1 MHPSEAKL
9 MRLMKE
15 KQKAKASDLSQSL
28 GIGKDIIGRLAYSLS
43 KKNLLTIE
51 KVKTRTSRL
60 TSEGKDVLK
69 NGLIEKKLL
78 KKLPIEPNKLQG
90 SEKIALNWALKRGWA
105 EVKEGKVVRIV
116 EKTPTTNEEIWL
128 KNFKK
133 LSHEDSKLKVLK
145 KRKWISFKEDFDYI
159 ICLTEAGGVKEI
171 EEQITQMTPAM
182 LVNGKWKEKK
192 FKAFSPN
199 TPVPQIYAGRFH
211 PLNEIIQKIRRVFL
225 EMGFT
230 EVEGKHIE
238 STFWDFDALFVPQD
252 HPAREMQDTFYM
264 KGKQELPELAKSV
277 ADIHKKSWGSW
288 SKREAQRQ
296 VLRTHMTSVS
306 AHALSKAKPPAKI
319 FTIGKV
325 FRNETVDYKH
335 LAEFHQVDG
344 IVFDENVN
352 FNNLVGYLKDFFRK
366 LGFKKIRIRPAYFPY
381 TEMSA
386 EVDVWLE
393 EKGTWFELGGSGIFR
408 PEVVKPLTGVDVPV
422 LAWGLGI
429 ERIAML
435 YYGLKDIRELY
446 KSNINWLRNRE
457 VFL

>member
-15 KQKAKASDLSQSL
+15 KQSAKASELSQSL

-43 KKNLLTIE
+43 KKNLLTLE
-51 KVKTRTSRL
+51 KVKTRTIKL

-69 NGLIEKKLL
+69 NGLIEKRFLE
-78 KKLPIEPNKLQG
+78 KLPLEPSQLKG
-90 SEKIALNWALKRGWA
+90 SEKIALNWALKRKWA
-105 EVKEGKVVRIV
+105 EMKNGKVVRIAENV
-116 EKTPTTNEEIWL
+116 PTTNEEIWL
-128 KNFKK
+128 KNFND
-133 LSHEDSKLKVLK
+133 LSQDDSKLKVLK
-145 KRKWISFKEDFDYI
+145 KRKWIFFKEDFDYI
-159 ICLTEAGGVKEI
+159 INLTELGGVNEI
-171 EEQITQMTPAM
+171 EEQVTQLTPGM
-182 LVNGKWKEKK
+182 LVNEKWKELK
-192 FKAFSPN
+192 FKSFSPN
-199 TPVPQIYAGRFH
+199 TRVPQIYAGRFH

-230 EVEGKHIE
+230 EAEGTHVE
-238 STFWDFDALFVPQD
+238 SAFWDFDALFVPQD

-264 KGKQELPELAKSV
+264 KGKQDLPEV
-277 ADIHKKSWGSW
+277 AGAVSDIHKKLWGSW

-393 EKGTWFELGGSGIFR
+393 EKKSWFELGGSGIFR

-422 LAWGLGI
+422 LAWGLGV

-435 YYGLKDIRELY
+435 YYGLKDVRELY
-446 KSNINWLRNRE
+446 QSDINWLRNRE
-457 VFL
+457 AFL